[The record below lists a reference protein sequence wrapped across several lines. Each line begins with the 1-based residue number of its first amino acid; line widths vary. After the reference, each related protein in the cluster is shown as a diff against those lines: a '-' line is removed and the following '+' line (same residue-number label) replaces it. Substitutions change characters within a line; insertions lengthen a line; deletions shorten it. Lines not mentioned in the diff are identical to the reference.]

1 LPRDRD
7 YQKRGV
13 LRCRTPLEKLTSGLP
28 KGSPSRPERCLN
40 ANRQSDSFTSLEIAP
55 RNSNHIPGG
64 TAKGTTVVPTLRGAW
79 TGGQRVGPRCA
90 VLARLYVRDGSW
102 LCENADVR
110 KPMEGS
116 SLRTACKS
124 RSTALNAAGRAAHKQ
139 FADPSAG
146 RGRSGSAHALAGEL
160 GTASSVFERTSAPC
174 CCGALLLSRAE
185 YRPSPNKPPDQR
197 SPRSDKMNR
206 ITTIRPMR

>member
-124 RSTALNAAGRAAHKQ
+124 RSTALNAAGRAAHKHSQ
-139 FADPSAG
+139 TLRQVGADQGQLTPLRANSEPLPA
-146 RGRSGSAHALAGEL
+146 SLSEPAH
-160 GTASSVFERTSAPC
+160 
-174 CCGALLLSRAE
+174 RAAAAR
-185 YRPSPNKPPDQR
+185 YF
-197 SPRSDKMNR
+197 
-206 ITTIRPMR
+206 